1 MKYHELNSL
10 DSPSEVCGQ
19 VVIIMQSSICR
30 RILRLRVIN
39 FKCQWC
45 SVSSILTMRS
55 WENVVPTCS
64 NLRLSDAVV
73 ITYTSPVITAIAAAL
88 LLGEAWGKLDA
99 LGSVLCMLGVMLI
112 SALAALPYAIC
123 PAAPVGADGQ
133 GKHES
138 TTLRHSTT

>member
-1 MKYHELNSL
+1 M
-10 DSPSEVCGQ
+10 
-19 VVIIMQSSICR
+19 
-30 RILRLRVIN
+30 
-39 FKCQWC
+39 
-45 SVSSILTMRS
+45 
-55 WENVVPTCS
+55 VPTCS

-123 PAAPVGADGQ
+123 PAPVGADGQ